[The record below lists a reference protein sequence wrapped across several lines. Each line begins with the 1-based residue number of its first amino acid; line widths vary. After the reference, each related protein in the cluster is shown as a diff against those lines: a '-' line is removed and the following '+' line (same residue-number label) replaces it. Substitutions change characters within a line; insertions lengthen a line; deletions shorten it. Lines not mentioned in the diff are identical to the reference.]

1 MSDDQHSISAS
12 GIVGC
17 VKADGAELCR
27 LQDGGGRDYLWSAE
41 PVWPRHA
48 PVLFPIVGRLRD
60 DKLVHDGQRFPMTQH
75 GFARDRRF
83 EWVERGVDSC
93 RLVLV
98 DDHATR
104 ALYPFGFRFEIAY
117 AVAGSTL
124 TVRYVVTNTGDAVL
138 PASMGAHPA
147 FRWPLEPG
155 RAKIDYTLT
164 FEADE
169 PAPLRGVVDGLLT
182 PADRPSPIVGGRLAL
197 NEHLFDADALIVPEP
212 ASRSVRFAAAD
223 GPAVTV
229 AWDGFA
235 QLGIWM
241 RPGADFL
248 CIEPWRGMASPADF
262 DGEFADKPWLM
273 LIPPGESRTASYQV
287 TVTPDWLSSAG

>member
-1 MSDDQHSISAS
+1 MSNDRHAFSAP
-12 GIVGC
+12 GIAAC

-27 LQDGGGRDYLWSAE
+27 LQDGGGRDYLWAAE
-41 PVWPRHA
+41 PAWPRHA

-60 DKLVHDGQRFPMTQH
+60 DTLLHDGRHYRMTQH

-83 EWVERGVDSC
+83 EWVERSADACS
-93 RLVLV
+93 LVLV
-98 DDHATR
+98 DDPATR
-104 ALYPFGFRFEIAY
+104 VHYPFGFRFETAY
-117 AVAGSTL
+117 SVAGSTL
-124 TVRYVVTNTGDAVL
+124 TVRYVVTNTGDVVL

-155 RAKIDYTLT
+155 RAKTDYALT

-169 PAPLRGVVDGLLT
+169 TAPLRGVVDGLLT
-182 PADRPSPIVGGRLAL
+182 PADRPSPIRGGRLAL
-197 NEHLFDADALIVPEP
+197 NEHLFDADALILPEP
-212 ASRSVRFAAAD
+212 ASRRVRFAAAD

-229 AWDGFA
+229 AWDGFE

-262 DGEFADKPWLM
+262 AGDFADKPWLM
-273 LIPPGESRTASYQV
+273 LIPPGESRAASYQV
-287 TVTPDWLSSAG
+287 TLAPG

>member
-182 PADRPSPIVGGRLAL
+182 PADRPSPRPCPTGRTRKTRWSRPVRRGCTS
-197 NEHLFDADALIVPEP
+197 NRTSSGCWTTRCSTPMSTRP
-212 ASRSVRFAAAD
+212 ASSCS
-223 GPAVTV
+223 G
-229 AWDGFA
+229 
-235 QLGIWM
+235 
-241 RPGADFL
+241 
-248 CIEPWRGMASPADF
+248 
-262 DGEFADKPWLM
+262 
-273 LIPPGESRTASYQV
+273 
-287 TVTPDWLSSAG
+287 